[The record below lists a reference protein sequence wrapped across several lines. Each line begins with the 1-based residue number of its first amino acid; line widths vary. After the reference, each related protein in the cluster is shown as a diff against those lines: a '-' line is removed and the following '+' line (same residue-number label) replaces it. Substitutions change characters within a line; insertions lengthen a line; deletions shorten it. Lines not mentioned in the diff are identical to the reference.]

1 MPARDL
7 ARVAEVRPAGPLHVH
22 LSEQPA
28 ENTAVQAVHGC
39 TPTELLHRHGLLGPT
54 TTAVHATHLSDH
66 DVALLGRTGTGVCL
80 CPTTERDLADGIGPA
95 RDLHRAGSP
104 LSLGSDQHAVIDPF
118 EEIRGLEMHERLT
131 TGQRGRFT
139 PAELITAASATGHTA
154 LGWDGGGRIA
164 VGAPADLVVIDP
176 SSVRTAGSQP
186 DQIHYGAAAADVR
199 DVIINGRRVV
209 RDHRHTLGDVGAL
222 LAETLADL
230 STDRSDL
237 EDR

>member
-1 MPARDL
+1 
-7 ARVAEVRPAGPLHVH
+7 
-22 LSEQPA
+22 
-28 ENTAVQAVHGC
+28 
-39 TPTELLHRHGLLGPT
+39 
-54 TTAVHATHLSDH
+54 
-66 DVALLGRTGTGVCL
+66 
-80 CPTTERDLADGIGPA
+80 
-95 RDLHRAGSP
+95 
-104 LSLGSDQHAVIDPF
+104 
-118 EEIRGLEMHERLT
+118 MHERLT